1 MPFQLPQPRLSEV
14 ARIRIGGP
22 KRTNRAGKSIWG
34 ERLDTFRFTGSEPAM
49 QAIAE
54 RYGGT
59 VEPWEDQHSVTT
71 EYSTIPVLLPP
82 PDEAWSLAYEMYDGA
97 GRNVRRCDSV
107 TCTQSSY
114 EQGSQGM
121 ERVREEVPCICKP
134 LVEEEEKRPECSPKS
149 RLNFLLV
156 EVPLGGI
163 SVYSTTS
170 EVFASETSG
179 TFDIEA
185 MWASQI
191 FQAEGGM
198 PSRSHYGFLHL
209 EDRRMGENRFKLM
222 RLELTL
228 DWTRSISMGAGPTL
242 PEPGP
247 VPQIEAVVAEDAPQA
262 EKAKAKPPAKPRKK
276 AAPAPRSDSPAH
288 IRALADVTN
297 PSDAWTTWQR
307 LIGAASD
314 AAELSS
320 LSNYWMIWSSGAGNT
335 EIAQKI
341 GGAVSQAL
349 SARKSA
355 LRPT

>member
-1 MPFQLPQPRLSEV
+1 
-14 ARIRIGGP
+14 
-22 KRTNRAGKSIWG
+22 
-34 ERLDTFRFTGSEPAM
+34 
-49 QAIAE
+49 
-54 RYGGT
+54 
-59 VEPWEDQHSVTT
+59 
-71 EYSTIPVLLPP
+71 
-82 PDEAWSLAYEMYDGA
+82 
-97 GRNVRRCDSV
+97 
-107 TCTQSSY
+107 
-114 EQGSQGM
+114 M

-134 LVEEEEKRPECSPKS
+134 LVEEEEKRPECAPKS

-228 DWTRSISMGAGPTL
+228 DWTRSMGAGPTL

-247 VPQIEAVVAEDAPQA
+247 VPQIEAVAEAPA
-262 EKAKAKPPAKPRKK
+262 PPVEAKPTPKPRKK
-276 AAPAPRSDSPAH
+276 AAPAPRGDSPAH
-288 IRALADVTN
+288 IKALADVAN
-297 PSDAWTTWQR
+297 PADAWATWQR
-307 LIGAASD
+307 LIGD
-314 AAELSS
+314 IDNAAELSG
-320 LSNYWMIWSSGAGNT
+320 LQNYWMIWSSGNT